1 MVRFICFEIEL
12 AMLKSIPPR
21 LLPIIPLVPFGAAFW
36 LQSTG
41 ASPVLQKVAVFSF
54 FGAILLV
61 IYLTR
66 MRKRAQPSTFVRPP
80 LKKVLLNLGLWFI
93 AVFILA
99 LAWGNGYG
107 NWGIAAIILWTIV
120 GVIINLVRK
129 RKSS

>member
-1 MVRFICFEIEL
+1 MW
-12 AMLKSIPPR
+12 KSIPPR

-41 ASPVLQKVAVFSF
+41 ASPVLQKVALFLF
-54 FGAILLV
+54 FGAVLLV
-61 IYLTR
+61 IIR
-66 MRKRAQPSTFVRPP
+66 MRKREEPSTFVRPP
-80 LKKVLLNLGLWFI
+80 LKKVLLNLGLWLI

-107 NWGIAAIILWTIV
+107 NWGIAAIVLWTIV